1 MRALLLMFVMLTFGV
16 TNSQTTDGLYFNFN
30 CGYEL
35 RLERKAAIENLG
47 NTEVFA
53 LFTTQ
58 PGNENN
64 QDSSIT
70 TIINKGNIAD
80 VVVTPSY
87 IEDWD
92 EFVFQAHLIIITSK
106 INGFIAANAAA
117 AKAAAAKAN
126 EDAFDAAFD
135 SNTATSTLDREIELE
150 NLSRDGVFVEITYPS
165 WGGFKEEYKDADGI
179 TFLDADGDEQE
190 IRYHN
195 SDLEDLSDAD
205 YTLWYNTTVTKVKD
219 LVQRLINN

>member
-16 TNSQTTDGLYFNFN
+16 TNSQTTNGLYFNFN

-80 VVVTPSY
+80 VIVTPSY

-117 AKAAAAKAN
+117 AKAAATEAN

-150 NLSRDGVFVEITYPS
+150 GLSRDGIEAIVTILSQGFIIEFHDANGLIT
-165 WGGFKEEYKDADGI
+165 I
-179 TFLDADGDEQE
+179 LDQDGDPVEQKFE
-190 IRYHN
+190 TYAN
-195 SDLEDLSDAD
+195 LDVVTGYGQ
-205 YTLWYNTTVTKVKD
+205 YTYNNAVTKIRD
-219 LVQRLINN
+219 LVRDLIIN